1 MPRSSNKRTNGSE
14 KAGETLGRAELAAE
28 FLKRN
33 RNYRAE
39 HAQMEQR
46 IARSPISRQAA
57 EAAFARRWGLTFR
70 LCAGRAYRH
79 SDLAARADRRHRH
92 S

>member
-1 MPRSSNKRTNGSE
+1 MPRSSNKRTGGSE
-14 KAGETLGRAELAAE
+14 KAAETLGRAELAAE

-46 IARSPISRQAA
+46 IARSAISRQAA
-57 EAAFARRWGLTFR
+57 EAAFARRWGLSFR
-70 LCAGRAYRH
+70 LCGG
-79 SDLAARADRRHRH
+79 
-92 S
+92 

>member
-1 MPRSSNKRTNGSE
+1 MPRSSNKRTNDGE
-14 KAGETLGRAELAAE
+14 KAAETLGRAELAAE

-46 IARSPISRQAA
+46 IARGSIARPTA
-57 EAAFARRWGLTFR
+57 EAAFARRWGLSFR
-70 LCAGRAYRH
+70 LCAG
-79 SDLAARADRRHRH
+79 
-92 S
+92 

>member
-1 MPRSSNKRTNGSE
+1 MPGSSNKRTSGSE
-14 KAGETLGRAELAAE
+14 KAAETLGRAELAAE

-46 IARSPISRQAA
+46 I
-57 EAAFARRWGLTFR
+57 
-70 LCAGRAYRH
+70 GRGVPASVAH
-79 SDLAARADRRHRH
+79 
-92 S
+92 

>member
-1 MPRSSNKRTNGSE
+1 MPRSSNKRAKGSE
-14 KAGETLGRAELAAE
+14 KAAETLGRAELAAE

-46 IARSPISRQAA
+46 IERGSITRQTA
-57 EAAFARRWGLTFR
+57 EAAFARRWGLSFR
-70 LCAGRAYRH
+70 LCAG
-79 SDLAARADRRHRH
+79 
-92 S
+92 